1 MLSNLS
7 GRVGQ
12 HLPGD
17 AKSAWSSLRGSATGE
32 RESANRTDRPEPIET
47 ELAVLGRATL
57 FALATIAGTVGS
69 GIGSGRP
76 SENGVDLATGDGS
89 ADETTL
95 GRRLR
100 ENGPVVLVPLA
111 WSFATAAHLG
121 RLETR
126 TVVIAHLVMDGIITT
141 FAAASWSEMS
151 EGVLRAWKLVL
162 LVGLGFTLLGTTALL
177 GQSED
182 ESTEEAVS
190 GNETALMLTVL
201 SWMLV
206 PAAGLAYTGLRVKED
221 EAPRIY
227 LAGAVLSV
235 LGSLAYASAPADS
248 PASARKLLGL
258 TLANVGQTA
267 GIVNAVYQ
275 Y

>member
-1 MLSNLS
+1 VLSNLS
-7 GRVGQ
+7 ERVNQ

-17 AKSAWSSLRGSATGE
+17 AKSAWSSLRGAATGE
-32 RESANRTDRPEPIET
+32 RESAKRFRVPKQLETD
-47 ELAVLGRATL
+47 VVVVGRAAL
-57 FALATIAGTVGS
+57 FALATVAGTVDS
-69 GIGSGRP
+69 GIGSDGRRG
-76 SENGVDLATGDGS
+76 NGADLATGDGS
-89 ADETTL
+89 TDETTL

-126 TVVIAHLVMDGIITT
+126 TVVIAHLVMDGILAS

-162 LVGLGFTLLGTTALL
+162 LVGLGFTLVGTTALL

-182 ESTEEAVS
+182 ESTEETVLA
-190 GNETALMLTVL
+190 LTVL

-235 LGSLAYASAPADS
+235 LGSLAYASAPSDS
-248 PASARKLLGL
+248 PASSRKLLGL